1 MFDFIKRLW
10 YNYYRK
16 SEKKGMMKMSLQNIK
31 SLITNVIPIHI
42 YINDEFITTIL
53 SVEDSIYDTY
63 TVENINIKNLSTID
77 ITIKN

>member
-1 MFDFIKRLW
+1 
-10 YNYYRK
+10 
-16 SEKKGMMKMSLQNIK
+16 MSLQNIK

-53 SVEDSIYDTY
+53 SIEDSIYDTY
-63 TVENINIKNLSTID
+63 TVENINIKSLSTID